1 MIKVKKHLPLFVFL
15 LVTVMVYWPVT
26 NGDYLAG
33 WDDDQQILNNADVTN
48 LSWQSVKNYFTTY
61 YVASYQPLAS
71 LSFGIE
77 YSFFGENAFVHHFTN
92 LLLHLLNV
100 VLLYWLLGKLFAEK
114 GFLVL
119 FVTAIFAFHPLQTE
133 VVGWISTRSTLM
145 YSGFFLLSCISYI
158 NYLTKDVGKMK
169 NLIFCALFFTLSLFT
184 KSASVT
190 LPIVL
195 LLLDYYYKRGF
206 SWRLILEKA
215 PFFLGSVAIGLASID
230 SRKVVDSIGSFSD
243 YYSFIEK
250 VGLSSYTLVL
260 YFWKSLV
267 PSKLMTYYGYPM
279 KLEEGEGLGL
289 SYLIS
294 PLWLVL
300 LLLALWFVYKKSSE
314 KFRRE
319 WVLGLSFFA
328 VNIGLVINFTPFGPT
343 MWAERYMYLPI
354 LGVFICLGLL
364 LYELSKV
371 AIIKNAV
378 YSVSTLVLLFFAYQ
392 SRVQSYIWEDRVSLW
407 TNSIQHTNAVYPWME
422 LGNEY
427 QKRGEID
434 KAIEYYNGGVK
445 LNPFYTKIYYY
456 RGMAIKTKGDKAY
469 AKIDFERVI
478 KSGGDKKA
486 DAFYERGLL
495 YEDMDM
501 MDSALVDYDSA
512 LFYDETSPAM
522 FRKNFLTGTPAGGVG
537 GQNLLMQRVL
547 GMMSKSDSL
556 MKSGALPEA
565 LDVLEGVLLINPQM
579 ERALLSKGLIL
590 SNQGDFQNAL
600 GAFDKAIE
608 VNGKNQQSRL
618 SRAFALTQTR
628 QFQKSIEDYSYV
640 VDSIGTTDGEVFYFR
655 AIAYFN
661 NRQKPEAC
669 TDLDKAIS
677 LNYAAANQLKEQQC
691 K

>member
-1 MIKVKKHLPLFVFL
+1 MAQLRKHLPLIVIL
-15 LVTVMVYWPVT
+15 LVAFIVYWPVT
-26 NGDYLAG
+26 NGDYIAG
-33 WDDDQQILNNADVTN
+33 WDDDQQIVNNTDVTN
-48 LSWQSVKNYFTTY
+48 LSWESVKNYFTTY

-77 YSFFGENAFVHHFTN
+77 YYFFGENATVHHFTN
-92 LLLHLLNV
+92 LMLHLINV
-100 VLLYWLLGKLFAEK
+100 VLLSWLLSRLFPDK
-114 GFLVL
+114 RLLVV

-145 YSGFFLLSCISYI
+145 YSGFFFLSCISYI
-158 NYLTKDVGKMK
+158 SFLTKETGKTK
-169 NLIFCALFFTLSLFT
+169 NLILCGLFFVLSLFT

-206 SWRLILEKA
+206 SWRLILEKI
-215 PFFLGSVAIGLASID
+215 PFFAGSVAIGLASID

-243 YYSFIEK
+243 YYTFFEK

-260 YFWKSLV
+260 YFWKSIA
-267 PSKLMTYYGYPM
+267 PSKLITYYGYPM

-289 SYLIS
+289 NYMIA
-294 PLWLVL
+294 PLWLIL
-300 LLLALWFVYKKSSE
+300 LLLVLWWVYKKSTAQ
-314 KFRRE
+314 FRRE
-319 WVLGLSFFA
+319 WFLGIAFFA

-364 LYELSKV
+364 LYELSKMGV
-371 AIIKNAV
+371 MKNAV
-378 YSVSTLVLLFFAYQ
+378 YSLGVLLLLFFAYQ
-392 SRVQSYIWEDRVSLW
+392 SRAQSYVWEGRISLW
-407 TNSIQHTNAVYPWME
+407 TNSIEHTNAVYPWME

-427 QKRGEID
+427 QRLGDID
-434 KAIEYYNGGVK
+434 KAIELYNGGVK
-445 LNPFYTKIYYY
+445 LNPYYTKVYYY
-456 RGMAIKTKGDKAY
+456 RGKAIKTKGDKAY

-495 YEDMDM
+495 YEDLDM
-501 MDSALVDYDSA
+501 LDSAMADYDSA
-512 LFYDETSPAM
+512 IYYDEVSPAL
-522 FRKNFLTGTPAGGVG
+522 FRKNYLTGAPAGGTG
-537 GQNLLMQRVL
+537 SQSLLTQRIL

-556 MKSGALPEA
+556 MKAGNLSESLKI
-565 LDVLEGVLLINPQM
+565 LDGVLLISPQM
-579 ERALLSKGLIL
+579 ERALVTKGLIL

-600 GAFDKAIE
+600 AAFDKAVQ
-608 VNGKNQQSRL
+608 VNGKNAQSRL
-618 SRAFALTQTR
+618 SRAFAYTQMR
-628 QFQKSIEDYSYV
+628 DFQKSITDYSYV

-655 AIAYFN
+655 AIAYLN
-661 NRQKPEAC
+661 NRQKAQAC

-677 LNYAAANQLKEQQC
+677 MGYAAANQLKAQQC
-691 K
+691 Q

>member
-1 MIKVKKHLPLFVFL
+1 MAYLRKHLPLILIL
-15 LVTVMVYWPVT
+15 LVAFVVYWPVT
-26 NGDYLAG
+26 QGDYLAG

-48 LSWQSVKNYFTTY
+48 LTWQSLQNYFTTY

-77 YSFFGENAFVHHFTN
+77 YSLFGENAFVHHFTN
-92 LLLHLLNV
+92 LLLHLINV
-100 VLLYWLLGKLFAEK
+100 VLLSWLMTRLFPEK
-114 GFLVL
+114 RLLVV

-145 YSGFFLLSCISYI
+145 YSGFFFLSCISYI
-158 NYLTKDVGKMK
+158 SYLTKERGKTK
-169 NLIFCALFFTLSLFT
+169 NLIFCALFFVLSLFT

-206 SWRLILEKA
+206 SWRLIMEKI
-215 PFFLGSVAIGLASID
+215 PFFIGSIAIGLASID

-243 YYSFIEK
+243 YYSFFEK

-260 YFWKSLV
+260 YFWKSIA

-289 SYLIS
+289 TYMLS
-294 PLWLVL
+294 PIWLTL
-300 LLLALWFVYKKSSE
+300 LLLALWWVYKKSSE
-314 KFRRE
+314 QFRRQ
-319 WVLGLSFFA
+319 WLLGLAFFA

-354 LGVFICLGLL
+354 IGVFICLGLL
-364 LYELSKV
+364 LYELSRM

-378 YSVSTLVLLFFAYQ
+378 YSVVVLALLFIAYQ
-392 SRVQSYIWEDRVSLW
+392 SRTQSYVWEGRVSLW
-407 TNSIQHTNAVYPWME
+407 TNSIQYTNAVYPWME

-427 QKRGEID
+427 QRQGDVD

-445 LNPFYTKIYYY
+445 LNPYYTKVYYY

-495 YEDMDM
+495 YEDLGML
-501 MDSALVDYDSA
+501 DSAMVDYDSA
-512 LFYDETSPAM
+512 IYYDEASPAL
-522 FRKNFLTGTPAGGVG
+522 FRKSFLTGSPTGDTGNQGV
-537 GQNLLMQRVL
+537 LVQRIL
-547 GMMSKSDSL
+547 GMMSRSDSL
-556 MKSGALPEA
+556 MKAGNLPEA
-565 LDVLEGVLLINPQM
+565 LQVLDNVLLINPGM
-579 ERALLSKGLIL
+579 ERALLTKGLIL
-590 SNQGDFQNAL
+590 SNQAKFQEAL
-600 GAFDKAIE
+600 GVFDQAIE
-608 VNGKNQQSRL
+608 INGKNQQSRL
-618 SRAFALTQTR
+618 SRAFALSQTR
-628 QFQKSIEDYSYV
+628 DFQKSIQDYSYV

-655 AIAYFN
+655 AIAYLN

-677 LNYAAANQLKEQQC
+677 LGYAAANQLKAQQC

>member
-1 MIKVKKHLPLFVFL
+1 MAYLRKHLPLILIL
-15 LVTVMVYWPVT
+15 LVAFVVYWPVT
-26 NGDYLAG
+26 QGGYLAG

-48 LSWQSVKNYFTTY
+48 LNWQSIKNYFSTY

-77 YSFFGENAFVHHFTN
+77 YSLFGENSFVHHFTN
-92 LLLHLLNV
+92 LLLHLINV
-100 VLLYWLLGKLFAEK
+100 VLLSWLMTRLFAEK
-114 GFLVL
+114 RFLVL

-145 YSGFFLLSCISYI
+145 YSGFFFLSCISYI
-158 NYLTKDVGKMK
+158 SYLTREGGKTK
-169 NLIFCALFFTLSLFT
+169 NLILCALFFVLSLFT

-206 SWRLILEKA
+206 SWRLILEKV
-215 PFFLGSVAIGLASID
+215 PFFMGSIAIGLASID

-243 YYSFIEK
+243 YYSFFEK

-260 YFWKSLV
+260 YFWKSIA

-289 SYLIS
+289 TYMLS
-294 PLWLVL
+294 PIWLAL
-300 LLLALWFVYKKSSE
+300 LLLALWWVYKKSSE
-314 KFRRE
+314 QFRRQ
-319 WVLGLSFFA
+319 WLLGLAFFA

-364 LYELSKV
+364 LHELSKMAV
-371 AIIKNAV
+371 IRNAV
-378 YSVSTLVLLFFAYQ
+378 YAGLVLVLLFFAYQ
-392 SRVQSYIWEDRVSLW
+392 SRTQAYVWESRVSLW
-407 TNSIQHTNAVYPWME
+407 TNSIQYTNAVYPWME

-427 QKRGEID
+427 QRQGDVD
-434 KAIEYYNGGVK
+434 KAIEYYNGGVN
-445 LNPFYTKIYYY
+445 LNPYYTKVYYY

-486 DAFYERGLL
+486 EAFYERGLL
-495 YEDMDM
+495 YEDLDM
-501 MDSALVDYDSA
+501 LDSALVDYDSA
-512 LFYDETSPAM
+512 LYHDEASPAM
-522 FRKNFLTGTPAGGVG
+522 FRKSFLTGSDAGSAGNQGV
-537 GQNLLMQRVL
+537 LVQRIL
-547 GMMSKSDSL
+547 GMMNRSDSL
-556 MKSGALPEA
+556 MKAGNLPEA
-565 LDVLEGVLLINPQM
+565 LTILDGVLMINPGM
-579 ERALLSKGLIL
+579 ERALLTKGLIL
-590 SNQGDFQNAL
+590 SNQAKFQEAL
-600 GAFDKAIE
+600 GAFDEAIE
-608 VNGKNQQSRL
+608 INGKNQQTRL

-628 QFQKSIEDYSYV
+628 DFQKSIEDYSYV

-655 AIAYFN
+655 AIAYLN

-677 LNYAAANQLKEQQC
+677 LGYAAANQLKAQQC
-691 K
+691 E